1 MTDKDTK
8 KALLK
13 NWKAQEAEKAI
24 NQFPLDNAQLD
35 RFFSELD
42 DLMSEVSCSHDQRHA
57 NSVIANMRLSPEQSR
72 TLLDWCKVNGGY
84 CDCEIL
90 GNTCDRWNQYR
101 GQIKI

>member
-24 NQFPLDNAQLD
+24 NQFPLDEAQLD

-42 DLMSEVSCSHDQRHA
+42 NLMSEVSCSHDQPRSQRYSQHA
-57 NSVIANMRLSPEQSR
+57 VVTRAISYFAGLVQS
-72 TLLDWCKVNGGY
+72 
-84 CDCEIL
+84 
-90 GNTCDRWNQYR
+90 
-101 GQIKI
+101 

>member
-24 NQFPLDNAQLD
+24 NQFPLDDAQLD

-42 DLMSEVSCSHDQRHA
+42 DSDVGSELLTRPAPRSQRYSQHAVVTRAISHFA
-57 NSVIANMRLSPEQSR
+57 
-72 TLLDWCKVNGGY
+72 
-84 CDCEIL
+84 
-90 GNTCDRWNQYR
+90 
-101 GQIKI
+101 